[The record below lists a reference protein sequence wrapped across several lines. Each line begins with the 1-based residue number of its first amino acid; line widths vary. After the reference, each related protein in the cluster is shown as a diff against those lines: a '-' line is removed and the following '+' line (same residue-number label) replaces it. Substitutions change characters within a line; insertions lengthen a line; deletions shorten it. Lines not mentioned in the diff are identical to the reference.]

1 MARVEAS
8 SGMVLHL
15 SHSPDDSILA
25 MGQPRSSQKV
35 RCHQLRVGGTGE
47 HQSVCKSPRGLSQSL
62 ERVQRI
68 CSQSGSKNGVELQ
81 KLNIRKSL

>member
-1 MARVEAS
+1 MARVEAG

-35 RCHQLRVGGTGE
+35 RCHQLRVVGTGE
-47 HQSVCKSPRGLSQSL
+47 HQSLCANLQGVCLRAWREYRGSVL
-62 ERVQRI
+62 RVGARM
-68 CSQSGSKNGVELQ
+68 G
-81 KLNIRKSL
+81 